1 MHRYLLAT
9 TAIAALA
16 TPLAAQT
23 VISDER
29 TEELRTS
36 TIKDGAPDSIRID
49 EDGSVVVDSGTAVTM
64 DSDHGITNEGAI
76 EITNADGATGI
87 AAEAGT
93 TGNIVNAGTITID
106 ETYEAEDIDNDGD
119 LDGPFAVG
127 TGRTGI
133 RTDGAHTGDIS
144 NSGKIVV
151 EGNDSAGISLG
162 GPLTGDFTHN
172 GETAVLGSNSVAVS
186 AQDITGDVRL
196 AGEVT
201 AQGEGATGARF
212 SGDIDGAMV
221 VQGQISSTGYR
232 YATPPSDVSKLDD
245 DDKLQGGSA
254 LVIEGDVTGGIVL
267 AAAPGA
273 SDEEDEEEDG
283 AGEGDG
289 GEDGAGEDGGDE
301 DSGGDEGG
309 GEEDGGE
316 DDGGAE
322 DDADTDLDEDGIPDA
337 QEGTAAVVSAGEA
350 PAMVIGAEDRD
361 IAIGSVAGSGNN
373 FGVIIEGGI
382 LGDGVYSGVD
392 GNGLVIGGRGGAVSI
407 ANGVA
412 NSGTIAAKSV
422 DASATALRIGAD
434 ATVPEIRNSGTIS
447 ASSGKTEDSIATAIV
462 IDEGANVD
470 TVRNS
475 GTIKATVSGDD
486 GAATAILDRSGGLDV
501 VENSGAIS
509 AGGADEDSDRNVAI
523 DLSANANGATVR
535 QTEVASGKDAPSIKG
550 DVRFGAGDDVFEIA
564 DGTVSGNVTFGA
576 GSNELALSGDAKQT
590 GTVTFAGGDD
600 TMSLV
605 GSAVFDGTA
614 DFAGGAD
621 VLTLADSARF
631 SGTLTNAANLAV
643 TVSGGTLDLSRPT
656 SIGSLDMGAGAIL
669 DVTLDKD
676 AGEGT
681 LIDVAGTASFD
692 EESKLRFRLA
702 DIDSAEGRYV
712 VLTAGDLQVGDELT
726 GDNALLPFMYEATID
741 ADEATDELAV
751 EIGRKTTKELG
762 LNRSQAT
769 AYDAILDAL
778 GNDEEIADVFL
789 NIRDGETFRN
799 TVTLMLPDHAG
810 GAFEG
815 VSLGT
820 RTMARWLADPLG
832 PIEPSS
838 KIHLIFDAGGWGSN
852 KDRGETAG
860 YDQSGLGFAAG
871 AEISTGLG
879 RFGGTVTYL
888 WNRHDIGERSSV
900 ISGTYEVAA
909 HWVGKWGGLQTFARA
924 GIGMVDFEGTRY
936 FDATVGEDTISR
948 DVEREWNG
956 TVTSFMGGASFEG
969 GGQFFFFRPS
979 VVLDY
984 VRLKEDGYT
993 DTGGGA
999 GLNLTVA
1006 ERTSDEFAVNGGLT
1020 LGVDLKGMRSRDDS
1034 WFRIE
1039 TEGGWREILGGGLGD
1054 TTAHFEGGDPFTLQA
1069 EQSVNGWY
1077 ARLRALGGDEAFTI
1091 SGEAGAEERHNDV
1104 GFTLRGTIRMGF

>member
-16 TPLAAQT
+16 TPLSAQT

-29 TEELRTS
+29 TEQLRTS
-36 TIKDGAPDSIRID
+36 TIKNGSPDSIRID
-49 EDGSVVVDSGTAVTM
+49 EDGSVVVNGGAAVTM

-76 EITNADGATGI
+76 EITNANGATGI
-87 AAEAGT
+87 VAEAGT
-93 TGNIVNAGTITID
+93 TGDIVNSGTITID
-106 ETYEAEDIDNDGD
+106 ETYQPEDIDNDGD
-119 LDGPFAVG
+119 PDGPFAVG
-127 TGRTGI
+127 SDRAGI
-133 RTDGAHTGDIS
+133 RTLGAHTGSIS

-162 GPLTGDFTHN
+162 GTLTGDFTHN
-172 GETAVLGSNSVAVS
+172 GETSVLGSNSVAVS
-186 AQDITGDVRL
+186 AQDIAGDVRL
-196 AGEVT
+196 AGKVI
-201 AQGEGATGARF
+201 AKGEGAVGAHF
-212 SGDIDGAMV
+212 AGDVDGAMV
-221 VQGQISSTGYR
+221 VQGQVSATGYR
-232 YATPPSDVSKLDD
+232 YPTAPSDPSKLDA

-267 AAAPGA
+267 AAAPGKPGDDD
-273 SDEEDEEEDG
+273 DEDD
-283 AGEGDG
+283 EGDAN
-289 GEDGAGEDGGDE
+289 D
-301 DSGGDEGG
+301 
-309 GEEDGGE
+309 
-316 DDGGAE
+316 
-322 DDADTDLDEDGIPDA
+322 DTDRDKDGIPDA
-337 QEGTAAVVSAGEA
+337 QEGTASVVSAGEA

-373 FGVIIEGGI
+373 FGLIVEGGI
-382 LGDGVYSGVD
+382 LGDGVYAGVD

-407 ANGVA
+407 AGGIA
-412 NSGTIAAKSV
+412 NSGTIAARSV

-447 ASSGKTEDSIATAIV
+447 ASSGKTEDSIATAVV
-462 IDEGANVD
+462 IDEGADVD

-475 GTIKATVSGDD
+475 GTIKATVSGKD
-486 GAATAILDRSGGLDV
+486 GAATAILDRSGGVEL

-523 DLSANANGATVR
+523 DLTANATGATVR
-535 QTEVASGKDAPSIKG
+535 QTAVASGKTAPSIKG
-550 DVRFGAGDDVFEIA
+550 DVRFGAGDDVFQIA

-590 GTVTFAGGDD
+590 GTVTFGGGVD
-600 TMSLV
+600 TMSLA
-605 GSAVFDGTA
+605 GSSVFDGTV
-614 DFAGGAD
+614 DFGGGSD
-621 VLTLADSARF
+621 VLTLAGSARF
-631 SGTLTNAANLAV
+631 SGALTNAESLAV
-643 TVSGGTLDLSRPT
+643 TVSGGVLDLSSPT
-656 SIGSLDMGAGAIL
+656 SIGSLEVGSGAIL

-692 EESKLRFRLA
+692 EDSKLRFRLA
-702 DIDSAEGRYV
+702 DIDGAEGRYV

-726 GDNALLPFMYEATID
+726 GDNTLLPFMYKATID
-741 ADEATDELAV
+741 ADEAANELAV
-751 EIGRKTTKELG
+751 EIGRKTTTELG

-778 GNDEEIADVFL
+778 GEDDEIADVFL
-789 NIRDGETFRN
+789 NITDGNAFRN

-820 RTMARWLADPLG
+820 RTMARFLSDPQG

-852 KDRGETAG
+852 KDQGETAG

-871 AEISTGLG
+871 AEIATGVG
-879 RFGGTVTYL
+879 RFGATLTYL
-888 WNRHDIGERSSV
+888 WNRHDIGDTSSV
-900 ISGTYEVAA
+900 ISGTYELAG

-936 FDATVGEDTISR
+936 FDAKVGEDTISR
-948 DVEREWNG
+948 DVEREWDG
-956 TVTSFMGGASFEG
+956 TVTSLMGGASFEG

-979 VVLDY
+979 VVVDY

-1006 ERTSDEFAVNGGLT
+1006 ERTSDELAVNGGLT
-1020 LGVDLKGMRSRDDS
+1020 IGVDLKGMRARDES

-1039 TEGGWREILGGGLGD
+1039 GEGGWREIVGGGLGD
-1054 TTAHFEGGDPFTLQA
+1054 TTAHFENGDPFTLQA

-1077 ARLRALGGDEAFTI
+1077 GRLRAIGGDAAFTI
-1091 SGEAGAEERHNDV
+1091 AGEAGAEKRHDDV

>member
-16 TPLAAQT
+16 TPLSAQT
-23 VISDER
+23 VISDDR
-29 TEELRTS
+29 TQPVRTS
-36 TIKDGAPDSIRID
+36 TIKNGSPDSIRID
-49 EDGSVVVDSGTAVTM
+49 KNGSVVVSSGTAVTM
-64 DSDHGITNEGAI
+64 DSNHGVTNEGEI
-76 EITNADGATGI
+76 KITNANGATGI
-87 AAEAGT
+87 AVAAGT
-93 TGNIVNAGTITID
+93 TGDIVNSGTITID
-106 ETYEAEDIDNDGD
+106 ETYTPEDIDKDGD

-127 TGRTGI
+127 TGRAGI
-133 RTDGAHTGDIS
+133 RTQGAHTGDLS

-151 EGNDSAGISLG
+151 EGNDSAGIALG

-172 GETAVLGSNSVAVS
+172 GETSVLGSNSVAVS

-196 AGEVT
+196 AGKVT
-201 AQGEGATGARF
+201 AQGEGAVGAHF
-212 SGDIDGAMV
+212 AGDVDGAMV
-221 VQGQISSTGYR
+221 VQGQVSSTGYR
-232 YATPPSDVSKLDD
+232 YPTPPSNASKLDA

-254 LVIEGDVTGGIVL
+254 LVIEGNVTGGIVL
-267 AAAPGA
+267 AAAPKDA
-273 SDEEDEEEDG
+273 DK
-283 AGEGDG
+283 
-289 GEDGAGEDGGDE
+289 
-301 DSGGDEGG
+301 
-309 GEEDGGE
+309 
-316 DDGGAE
+316 
-322 DDADTDLDEDGIPDA
+322 DDADEDKDGIPDA
-337 QEGTAAVVSAGEA
+337 NEGTAAIVSAGEA
-350 PAMVIGAEDRD
+350 PAMVIGAADRD
-361 IAIGSVAGSGNN
+361 IAIGAVAGSGNN
-373 FGVIIEGGI
+373 FGVIIEGSI
-382 LGDGVYSGVD
+382 TGDGVYAGVD

-407 ANGVA
+407 AGGIA
-412 NSGTIAAKSV
+412 NSGTIGAKSV

-434 ATVPEIRNSGTIS
+434 ATVPEIRNSGTIG

-462 IDEGANVD
+462 IDEGADVD

-475 GTIKATVSGDD
+475 GTIKAAVSGKD
-486 GAATAILDRSGGLDV
+486 GAATAIIDRSGGVEL
-501 VENSGAIS
+501 VENSGVITAE
-509 AGGADEDSDRNVAI
+509 GADAASGRNVAI
-523 DLSANANGATVR
+523 DLTANATGATVR
-535 QTEVASGKDAPSIKG
+535 QTAVASGKDAPSIKG

-590 GTVTFAGGDD
+590 GTVTFGGGGD
-600 TMSLV
+600 TMSLA
-605 GSAVFDGTA
+605 GSSVFDGTA
-614 DFAGGAD
+614 DFGGGAD
-621 VLTLADSARF
+621 VLTLAGSARF
-631 SGTLTNAANLAV
+631 SGTLTNAGNLAV
-643 TVSGGTLDLSRPT
+643 TVSGGVLDLSRPT
-656 SIGSLDMGAGAIL
+656 SIGSLEVGSGAIL
-669 DVTLDKD
+669 NVTLDKD

-692 EESKLRFRLA
+692 EDSKLRFRLA
-702 DIDSAEGRYV
+702 DIDEAEGRYV
-712 VLTAGDLQVGDELT
+712 VLTAGDLQIGDELT
-726 GDNALLPFMYEATID
+726 GDNTLLPFMYKATID
-741 ADEATDELAV
+741 ADETANELAV
-751 EIGRKTTKELG
+751 EIGRKTTTELG
-762 LNRSQAT
+762 LNRSQST

-778 GNDEEIADVFL
+778 GEDDEIADVFL
-789 NIRDGETFRN
+789 NITDGEAFRD

-820 RTMARWLADPLG
+820 RTMARFLTDPQG

-852 KDRGETAG
+852 KDEGDTAA

-871 AEISTGLG
+871 AEIATGLG
-879 RFGGTVTYL
+879 RFGGTITYL
-888 WNRHDIGERSSV
+888 WNRHDIGDTSSV
-900 ISGTYEVAA
+900 HSGTYELAA

-924 GIGMVDFEGTRY
+924 GIGMVNFEGTRY
-936 FDATVGEDTISR
+936 FDATVGEDIISR
-948 DVEREWNG
+948 DVEREWDG

-1020 LGVDLKGMRSRDDS
+1020 LGVDLKGMRARDAS

-1039 TEGGWREILGGGLGD
+1039 GEGGWREILGGGLGD
-1054 TTAHFEGGDPFTLQA
+1054 TTAQFEDGDPFTLQA

-1077 ARLRALGGDEAFTI
+1077 ARLRAIGGDEAFTI

>member
-16 TPLAAQT
+16 TPLSAQT

-36 TIKDGAPDSIRID
+36 TIKNGAPDSIRID
-49 EDGSVVVDSGTAVTM
+49 EDGSVVVDGGTAVTM
-64 DSDHGITNEGAI
+64 DSNHGITNEGAI
-76 EITNADGATGI
+76 EIANANGATGI

-93 TGNIVNAGTITID
+93 TGDIVNSGTIAVD
-106 ETYEAEDIDNDGD
+106 ETYTPEDIDKDGD

-127 TGRTGI
+127 TGRAGI
-133 RTDGAHTGDIS
+133 RTLGAHTGDIS
-144 NSGKIVV
+144 NSGKITV
-151 EGNDSAGISLG
+151 EGNDSAGIALG

-172 GETAVLGSNSVAVS
+172 GETSVLGSNSVAVS
-186 AQDITGDVRL
+186 AQDIAGDVRL
-196 AGEVT
+196 AGKVI
-201 AQGEGATGARF
+201 AKGEGAVGARF

-221 VQGQISSTGYR
+221 VQGQVSSTGYR
-232 YATPPSDVSKLDD
+232 YPTPPSDVSKLDA

-267 AAAPGA
+267 AKAPA
-273 SDEEDEEEDG
+273 TS
-283 AGEGDG
+283 
-289 GEDGAGEDGGDE
+289 
-301 DSGGDEGG
+301 
-309 GEEDGGE
+309 GGE
-316 DDGGAE
+316 DDE
-322 DDADTDLDEDGIPDA
+322 DDAEDNTDQDKDGIPDA

-373 FGVIIEGGI
+373 FGVIVEGSI
-382 LGDGVYSGVD
+382 LGDGVYAGAD

-412 NSGTIAAKSV
+412 NSGSIGAKSV
-422 DASATALRIGAD
+422 DASAVALRIGAD

-447 ASSGKTEDSIATAIV
+447 ASSGKTEDSVATAIV
-462 IDEGANVD
+462 IDAGADVD

-475 GTIKATVSGDD
+475 GTIKATVSGED
-486 GAATAILDRSGGLDV
+486 GAATAILDRSGGLEL
-501 VENSGAIS
+501 VENSGVIT
-509 AGGADEDSDRNVAI
+509 AGGADEDSERNVAI
-523 DLSANANGATVR
+523 DLSANTNGATVR

-564 DGTVSGNVTFGA
+564 DGTVVGDVTFGA
-576 GSNELALSGDAKQT
+576 GSNQLELSGDAKQT
-590 GTVTFAGGDD
+590 GAVSFSGGSDTMNLAGSSIFGGTVDFGGGD
-600 TMSLV
+600 
-605 GSAVFDGTA
+605 
-614 DFAGGAD
+614 D
-621 VLTLADSARF
+621 VLTLAGSARF
-631 SGTLTNAANLAV
+631 SGVLTNAGNLAV
-643 TVSGGTLDLSRPT
+643 TVTGGSLDLSRPT
-656 SIGSLDMGAGAIL
+656 SIGSLQMGAGTIL
-669 DVTLDKD
+669 DVVLDKD
-676 AGEGT
+676 EGEGT

-692 EESKLRFRLA
+692 EEAKLRVRIA
-702 DIDSAEGRYV
+702 DIASAEGRYV
-712 VLTAGDLQVGDELT
+712 VLTAGDLQVGEELT
-726 GDNALLPFMYEATID
+726 GDNTLLPFMYKATID
-741 ADEATDELAV
+741 ADEAVDELAV
-751 EIGRKTTKELG
+751 EIGRKTTEELG
-762 LNRSQAT
+762 LNRSQSI

-778 GNDEEIADVFL
+778 GEDEEIAGVFL
-789 NIRDGETFRN
+789 NITDGNAFRD

-820 RTMARWLADPLG
+820 RTMARWLADPQG

-838 KIHLIFDAGGWGSN
+838 KLHLIFDAGGWGSN
-852 KDRGETAG
+852 KDEGETAA

-871 AEISTGLG
+871 AEIATGVG
-879 RFGGTVTYL
+879 RFGGTITYL
-888 WNRHDIGERSSV
+888 WNRHDIGDRSSV
-900 ISGTYEVAA
+900 MSGTYELAA

-924 GIGMVDFEGTRY
+924 GIGMVNFEGTRY
-936 FDATVGEDTISR
+936 FDAEDGEDVISR
-948 DVEREWNG
+948 DVEREWDG
-956 TVTSFMGGASFEG
+956 TVTSFMGGASFEA
-969 GGQFFFFRPS
+969 GGQFFFVRPA
-979 VVLDY
+979 VVVDY

-1006 ERTSDEFAVNGGLT
+1006 ERTSDELAINGGLT
-1020 LGVDLKGMRSRDDS
+1020 VGVDLKGMRARDDN

-1039 TEGGWREILGGGLGD
+1039 GEGGWREILGGGLGD
-1054 TTAHFEGGDPFTLQA
+1054 TTAQFENGDPFTLQA

-1077 ARLRALGGDEAFTI
+1077 ARLRAIGGDAGFSI
-1091 SGEAGAEERHNDV
+1091 AGEAGAEERHDDV

>member
-16 TPLAAQT
+16 TPLSAQT
-23 VISDER
+23 VISDDR
-29 TEELRTS
+29 TQPVRTS
-36 TIKDGAPDSIRID
+36 TIKNGSPDSIRIAK
-49 EDGSVVVDSGTAVTM
+49 DGSVVVGSGTAVTM
-64 DSDHGITNEGAI
+64 DSNHGITNEGEI
-76 EITNADGATGI
+76 EITNANGATGI
-87 AAEAGT
+87 AAAAGT
-93 TGNIVNAGTITID
+93 TGNIVNSGTITID
-106 ETYEAEDIDNDGD
+106 ETYTPEDIDKDGD
-119 LDGPFAVG
+119 ADGPFAVG
-127 TGRTGI
+127 TGRAGI
-133 RTDGAHTGDIS
+133 RTQGAHTGDIS

-151 EGNDSAGISLG
+151 EGNDSAGIALG

-172 GETAVLGSNSVAVS
+172 GETSVLGSDSVAVS

-196 AGEVT
+196 AGKVI
-201 AQGEGATGARF
+201 AKGEGAIGAHF
-212 SGDIDGAMV
+212 GGDVDGAMV
-221 VQGQISSTGYR
+221 VQGQVSSTGYR
-232 YATPPSDVSKLDD
+232 YPTPPSDASKLDA

-267 AAAPGA
+267 AAAPGKPGD
-273 SDEEDEEEDG
+273 DEDDGEGEGEGGEDEGGEDED
-283 AGEGDG
+283 GEGDP
-289 GEDGAGEDGGDE
+289 
-301 DSGGDEGG
+301 
-309 GEEDGGE
+309 
-316 DDGGAE
+316 
-322 DDADTDLDEDGIPDA
+322 ADNTDQDKDGIPDA

-350 PAMVIGAEDRD
+350 PAMVVGAEDRD
-361 IAIGSVAGSGNN
+361 IAIGPVAGSGNN
-373 FGVIIEGGI
+373 FGLIVEGGI
-382 LGDGVYSGVD
+382 LGDSVYAGVD

-407 ANGVA
+407 AGGIA

-447 ASSGKTEDSIATAIV
+447 ASSGKTEDSIATAVV
-462 IDEGANVD
+462 IDEGADVD

-475 GTIKATVSGDD
+475 GTIKAAVSGKD
-486 GAATAILDRSGGLDV
+486 GTATAILDRSGGVEL

-523 DLSANANGATVR
+523 DLTANANGATVR
-535 QTEVASGKDAPSIKG
+535 QTAVATGKDAPSIKG

-576 GSNELALSGDAKQT
+576 GSNELALSGDAKQA
-590 GTVTFAGGDD
+590 GTVTFGAGTD
-600 TMSLV
+600 TMSLA
-605 GSAVFDGTA
+605 GSSVFDGTA
-614 DFAGGAD
+614 DFGGGAD
-621 VLTLADSARF
+621 VLTLAGSARF
-631 SGTLTNAANLAV
+631 SGTLTNAESLAV
-643 TVSGGTLDLSRPT
+643 TVSGGVLDLSSPT
-656 SIGSLDMGAGAIL
+656 SIGSLEVGSGAIL
-669 DVTLDKD
+669 NVTLDKD
-676 AGEGT
+676 AGQGT
-681 LIDVAGTASFD
+681 LIDVAGTATFD
-692 EESKLRFRLA
+692 EDSKLRFRLA

-726 GDNALLPFMYEATID
+726 GDNTLLPFMYKATID
-741 ADEATDELAV
+741 ADEAANELAV
-751 EIGRKTTKELG
+751 EIGRKTTTELG

-778 GNDEEIADVFL
+778 GEDDEIADVFL
-789 NIRDGETFRN
+789 NITDGNAFRN

-820 RTMARWLADPLG
+820 RTMSRFLSDPQG

-852 KDRGETAG
+852 KDEGDTAA

-871 AEISTGLG
+871 AEISTGVG
-879 RFGGTVTYL
+879 RFGGTITYL
-888 WNRHDIGERSSV
+888 WNRHDIGDTSSV
-900 ISGTYEVAA
+900 ISGTYELAA

-948 DVEREWNG
+948 DVEREWDG

-979 VVLDY
+979 VVVDY

-993 DTGGGA
+993 DTGGG

-1006 ERTSDEFAVNGGLT
+1006 ERTSDEFAINGGLT
-1020 LGVDLKGMRSRDDS
+1020 LGVDLKGMRARDES

-1039 TEGGWREILGGGLGD
+1039 GEGGWREILGGGLGD
-1054 TTAHFEGGDPFTLQA
+1054 TTAQFEGGDPFTLQA

-1077 ARLRALGGDEAFTI
+1077 ARLRAIGGDQAFTI